1 MNVNEAIGLGPK
13 ALDRRDQT
21 EQVKSTGVK
30 SASGAAAQTVADDRV
45 EISSR
50 SKEMAKAT
58 ELLANTS
65 DIRQQKVQEV
75 KARIENNEYQVDA
88 EKVAHKMIV
97 DFLGELV

>member
-1 MNVNEAIGLGPK
+1 M
-13 ALDRRDQT
+13 
-21 EQVKSTGVK
+21 
-30 SASGAAAQTVADDRV
+30 ADDRV

-58 ELLANTS
+58 ELLASTS
-65 DIRQQKVQEV
+65 EVRQQKVQEV